1 MNSVS
6 GLKRVIQWMVNL
18 SLIISSI
25 ISVQL
30 VHAETVNLAV
40 LYPQAS
46 GSYSKVFKNILAG
59 IEEFEDIHIV
69 TRAVTKNTRAEDVD
83 NWLKENQI
91 QTVLALGQLSYS
103 ISKNSKSGLPLTI
116 GALVTSPNGHA
127 GISMDGSPEVFFHHL
142 LNLAPDVKRV
152 HVVYSEKNTGWLIEI
167 AELAAEKRNLE
178 LVSYK
183 VENLKQGIK
192 YYNHILISA
201 ESNTDAIWIPLD
213 RVVPDKAI
221 LPKVLQAAWK
231 NNIVTFSNNPIHAK
245 KGTLFALFPD
255 HRLMGKKLASIAVEQ
270 ISSKGE
276 NKLFPTS
283 DLKLAINKRTAS
295 HLGLSF
301 SKSKLR
307 QFDVVFPTR

>member
-1 MNSVS
+1 MKAVS
-6 GLKRVIQWMVNL
+6 GLKRVIQLMINL
-18 SLIISSI
+18 SLIIFSV

-30 VHAETVNLAV
+30 VAAETVNLAV
-40 LYPQAS
+40 LYPEAS
-46 GSYSKVFKNILAG
+46 GGYSKVFKNILDG
-59 IEEFEDIHIV
+59 IEEIDDTHIITRVVSQKTRIEDI
-69 TRAVTKNTRAEDVD
+69 D

-91 QTVLALGQLSYS
+91 QTVLSLGQLSYS
-103 ISKNSKSGLPLTI
+103 ISKKIKSDLPLTI
-116 GALVTSPNGHA
+116 GALVTSPNGHS

-142 LNLAPDVKRV
+142 QNLAPNVKRV

-178 LVSYK
+178 LLSYK

-192 YYNHILISA
+192 YYNDILTTA

-255 HRLMGKKLASIAVEQ
+255 HRLMGKKLATIAVQ
-270 ISSKGE
+270 QVSSNTE
-276 NKLFPTS
+276 FKLLPTS